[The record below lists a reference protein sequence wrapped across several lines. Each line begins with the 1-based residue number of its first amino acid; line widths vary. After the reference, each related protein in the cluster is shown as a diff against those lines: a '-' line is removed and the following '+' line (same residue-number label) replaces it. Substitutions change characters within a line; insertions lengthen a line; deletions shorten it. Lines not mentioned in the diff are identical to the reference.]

1 MIRNATLAGT
11 AVLFATI
18 AQTAEPGFA
27 DPVLGRWDLTVESSN
42 TSFPSWLEIRL
53 RTEEQ
58 LMARLV
64 GQFGSVRH
72 ATTVSY
78 RDDEL
83 MVSVP
88 VQYERGTEE
97 LVFTGSRRADSLI
110 GLVGLVGL
118 NGSTL
123 PWSVTRAPSLK
134 RDAKPAWGQPVP
146 LIGSDLSGWRMR
158 QGTDAGC
165 WSVSDGILKATPPC
179 VDIITDR
186 EFDDFQLRLEFR
198 YPPGSNSGVYYRPGQ
213 YEYQILDNKKHQDGI
228 NPRTSAASLYFC
240 VAPSRDATRPVGQWN
255 QARVICQGTVI
266 QHWLNGE
273 KIIDF
278 DYTDP
283 KYASRVE
290 RLELRGGKLAA
301 RGRNLMLQD
310 HGDPVWYRGF
320 KLKTLSGSD
329 KLDRTPVT
337 EQKMSAEALKKEQQ
351 VLSRYTKKPAAK
363 KP

>member
-27 DPVLGRWDLTVESSN
+27 DSVLGRWDLTVEGTD

-97 LVFTGSRRADSLI
+97 LVFTGSRRADSLL
-110 GLVGLVGL
+110 GLVDL

-123 PWSVTRAPSLK
+123 PWSGARAPSLK
-134 RDAKPAWGQPVP
+134 RDTEPTWGQPVP

-158 QGTDAGC
+158 QDTDAGC

-179 VDIITDR
+179 VDIVTDR

-198 YPPGSNSGVYYRPGQ
+198 YPPGSNSGVY
-213 YEYQILDNKKHQDGI
+213 
-228 NPRTSAASLYFC
+228 
-240 VAPSRDATRPVGQWN
+240 
-255 QARVICQGTVI
+255 
-266 QHWLNGE
+266 
-273 KIIDF
+273 
-278 DYTDP
+278 
-283 KYASRVE
+283 
-290 RLELRGGKLAA
+290 LRGRYEVQIQDDYGKAL
-301 RGRNLMLQD
+301 
-310 HGDPVWYRGF
+310 DPLRLGGIY
-320 KLKTLSGSD
+320 LSHIHI
-329 KLDRTPVT
+329 
-337 EQKMSAEALKKEQQ
+337 
-351 VLSRYTKKPAAK
+351 
-363 KP
+363 